1 MSAGGSGLADEIE
14 AADPLVAALAGG
26 GWMSGP
32 ALASQLG
39 VTRSAVS
46 ARIGRLRR
54 AGIDVYAVSGKG
66 YRLAGG
72 VDLLDAAAVR
82 AELSSSHCAMLDQ
95 LILRQSVDSTNSVL
109 AGYRDGAT
117 RACLA
122 ERQTAGRGR
131 AGRSW
136 VSPFAANLYLS
147 VGHDLV
153 LPRAPVA
160 TLSLAVGVAVA
171 DKLAALGVA
180 DLGLK
185 WPNDLWIGRDKVG
198 GILTEARGE
207 VAGAMRLIVGLGV
220 NVAMP
225 RGQANA
231 IDQPWTRLIDHV
243 PRPISRSAV
252 AGFCLDAVLS
262 ALLGFAAEG
271 FAPFARRWPRYDRLA
286 GHAVDLIENER
297 RTPAIAHGIADDGSL
312 LVEIDG
318 CLRAVYAGDVSL
330 RLSSS

>member
-1 MSAGGSGLADEIE
+1 MNAATAVRDEIE

-32 ALASQLG
+32 ALASRLG

-46 ARIGRLRR
+46 ARIARLRR

-66 YRLAGG
+66 YRMAGAI
-72 VDLLDAAAVR
+72 DLLDAGAVR
-82 AELSSSHCAMLDQ
+82 AQLSTLHRGMLDQ
-95 LILRQSVDSTNSVL
+95 LILRQSVESTNSVL

-131 AGRSW
+131 AGRAW
-136 VSPFAANLYLS
+136 VSPFASNLYLS

-160 TLSLAVGVAVA
+160 TVSLAVGVAVA
-171 DKLAALGVA
+171 EALSALGVA
-180 DLGLK
+180 DIGLK

-198 GILTEARGE
+198 GILTEARAE
-207 VAGAMRLIVGLGV
+207 AGGAARLVVGVGL
-220 NVAMP
+220 NIAMP
-225 RGQANA
+225 RNEASA

-243 PRPISRSAV
+243 ARPVSRSEV
-252 AGFCLDAVLS
+252 AGRCLAAVLS
-262 ALLGFAAEG
+262 ALGQFEADG
-271 FAPFARRWPRYDRLA
+271 FAPFAARWPHYDRVA

-297 RTPAIAHGIADDGSL
+297 RTSAVARGIAEDGSL

-318 CLRAVYAGDVSL
+318 RQRAVYAGDISL
-330 RLSSS
+330 RLSTA